1 VRDGGIAEALHGV
14 PGLMEAHDDCGEW
27 WPIPATM

>member
-14 PGLMEAHDDCGEW
+14 PSLMHAHDDRGERR
-27 WPIPATM
+27 PIPATM

>member
-1 VRDGGIAEALHGV
+1 VRNGGIAEALHGV